1 MIGSSKEGLMTGLL
15 ERMLDEVLVGATE
28 ARARGARPHASSPR
42 TSTEVPSEISAI
54 ATSTRITRAQGP
66 PFGDAHL
73 APRAA
78 SACS

>member
-28 ARARGARPHASSPR
+28 ARAQDARPHASSPR

-54 ATSTRITRAQGP
+54 VTSTRTRAQGP